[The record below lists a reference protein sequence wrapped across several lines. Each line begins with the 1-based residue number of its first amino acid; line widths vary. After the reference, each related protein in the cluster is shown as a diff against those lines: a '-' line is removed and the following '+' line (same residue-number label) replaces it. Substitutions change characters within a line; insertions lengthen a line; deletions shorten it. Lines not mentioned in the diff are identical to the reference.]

1 MKCGAPPPAPGFV
14 SHIQRASVSDGPG
27 IRTTVFL
34 SGCPLCCQWCHNP
47 ETRGRGG
54 PVLLFYADKCTGC
67 GACAD
72 VCSNGAHNFI
82 RTDSPAHLLATPG
95 AEAPAALQRR
105 VHTPDRAVC
114 AGCGACEQACPAD
127 ALALR
132 GVAMSVADVIGEVMR
147 DKPFYD
153 STGGGVTI
161 SGGEPLYQFGFTREL
176 LASARDNGVPT
187 CLDTSGWGGR
197 AVELTPLVNMFLWD
211 IKETDEAHHHKYT
224 GVGLSPILDSL
235 RAVDDAGATIRLR
248 CPVIP
253 GVNARAGHMVA
264 IGKLANSLHGV
275 EGIDLIAYHNLG
287 EAKQSAVGDTPVS
300 FAQLTESDRAELLGV
315 LTASARV
322 PVRWHI

>member
-1 MKCGAPPPAPGFV
+1 MTGFV

-34 SGCPLCCQWCHNP
+34 SGCPLKCGWCHNP

-54 PVLLFYADKCTGC
+54 PVLLFYADKCAGC
-67 GACAD
+67 GACAA
-72 VCSNGAHNFI
+72 VCRKGAHVFTRSRGEDDSDSI
-82 RTDSPAHLLATPG
+82 RESRKTLYPDG
-95 AEAPAALQRR
+95 NII
-105 VHTPDRAVC
+105 VHTPDRARC
-114 AGCGACEQACPAD
+114 SGCGACARACPAD

-132 GVAMSVADVIGEVMR
+132 GAKTETAYVVAEVLR

-153 STGGGVTI
+153 STGGGVTV
-161 SGGEPLYQFGFTREL
+161 SGGEPLFQFEFTREL
-176 LASARDNGVPT
+176 LAKSRDNGVRT

-211 IKETDEAHHHKYT
+211 IKETDEARHHKYT
-224 GVGLSPILDSL
+224 GVGLGPILDSL

-248 CPVIP
+248 CPIIP
-253 GVNARAGHMVA
+253 GVNARAEHMVA
-264 IGKLANSLHGV
+264 IGKLVNSLRGV

-287 EAKQSAVGDTPVS
+287 EAKQGAVGETPVR
-300 FAQLTESDRAELLGV
+300 FAQLTESDRADLLGV
-315 LTASARV
+315 LAASARV